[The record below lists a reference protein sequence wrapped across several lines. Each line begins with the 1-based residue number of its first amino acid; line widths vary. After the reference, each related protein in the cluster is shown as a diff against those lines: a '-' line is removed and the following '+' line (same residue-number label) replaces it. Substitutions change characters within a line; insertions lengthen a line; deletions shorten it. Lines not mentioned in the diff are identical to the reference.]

1 MKNTVLFDLDGTLVD
16 SLEDLKDA
24 TNYTMNKLGLPQRS
38 LDEVRNFVGNG
49 VDMLIKRAC
58 GNAQYDFSKASE
70 YFREYYNVNLCNKTK
85 PYEGIVDVINELKM
99 KGFKL
104 GVVTNKPQLAAEKIV
119 NHYFNN
125 SFDVIIGADL
135 SKRRKK
141 PYNDPVDTALSA
153 IKEKKD
159 TTIFVGDSD
168 VDLATAKNM
177 DMTFIGVTWGFRNEE
192 IFANEKYFVRNSQQL
207 LNLCCNFLQF

>member
-1 MKNTVLFDLDGTLVD
+1 MKNTVLFDLDGTLVN

-24 TNYTMNKLGLPQRS
+24 TNYTMNKLGLEQRS
-38 LDEVRNFVGNG
+38 LDEVRTFVGNG
-49 VDMLIKRAC
+49 VDMLIKRAG
-58 GNAQYDFSKASE
+58 GNAQYDFNEASA
-70 YFREYYNVNLCNKTK
+70 YFREYYNENLCNKTK
-85 PYEGIVDVINELKM
+85 PYNGIVNVINVLKS

-119 NHYFNN
+119 NYYFNE

-141 PYNDPVDTALSA
+141 PYNDPVDAALSVINVNKNDA
-153 IKEKKD
+153 
-159 TTIFVGDSD
+159 IFVGDSE
-168 VDLATAKNM
+168 VDIETAKNM
-177 DMTFIGVTWGFRNEE
+177 DMSFIGVAWGFRNEI

-207 LNLCCNFLQF
+207 LNLCCNFL

>member
-1 MKNTVLFDLDGTLVD
+1 MKNTVLFDLDGTLVN

-24 TNYTMNKLGLPQRS
+24 TNYTMNKLGLEQRS
-38 LDEVRNFVGNG
+38 LDEVRTFVGNG
-49 VDMLIKRAC
+49 VDMLIKRAG
-58 GNAQYDFSKASE
+58 GNAQYDFNEASE
-70 YFREYYNVNLCNKTK
+70 YFREYYNENLCNKTK
-85 PYEGIVDVINELKM
+85 PYNGIVNVINVLKS

-119 NHYFNN
+119 NYYFNE

-141 PYNDPVDTALSA
+141 PYNDPVDAALSVINVNKNDA
-153 IKEKKD
+153 
-159 TTIFVGDSD
+159 IFVGDSE
-168 VDLATAKNM
+168 VDIETAKNM
-177 DMTFIGVTWGFRNEE
+177 DMSFIGVAWGFRNEI

-207 LNLCCNFLQF
+207 LNLCCNFL